1 MVVAIGSAVNRNG
14 PSMNQNSC
22 RSARRSSVA
31 QLSHHQLST
40 MTTKSFQ
47 PSPGNRCEPKHNE
60 ISPVMAPLWDW
71 TNDAGRTSMRRSWS
85 VGPGLTTPSPSS
97 LTARQAYP
105 VARTAWAHPVV
116 NKTHVSELAPGR
128 PSGRIERLAGRH
140 ARRRARARLRAFEA
154 TDSSRRLDLDS
165 RTGAGPTTWPALTD
179 PLYALSGS
187 VVTRLVP
194 ELRDPIAPA
203 RKQTL

>member
-1 MVVAIGSAVNRNG
+1 MSTKCGGTEPRSCQNRTDHMVVAIGSAVNRNG

-22 RSARRSSVA
+22 RSAWRSRVA

-116 NKTHVSELAPGR
+116 NKTHVSELVRPVVRPDGGSGWRAAERAGARVCAPPRVRGH
-128 PSGRIERLAGRH
+128 G
-140 ARRRARARLRAFEA
+140 
-154 TDSSRRLDLDS
+154 
-165 RTGAGPTTWPALTD
+165 
-179 PLYALSGS
+179 
-187 VVTRLVP
+187 LV
-194 ELRDPIAPA
+194 
-203 RKQTL
+203 